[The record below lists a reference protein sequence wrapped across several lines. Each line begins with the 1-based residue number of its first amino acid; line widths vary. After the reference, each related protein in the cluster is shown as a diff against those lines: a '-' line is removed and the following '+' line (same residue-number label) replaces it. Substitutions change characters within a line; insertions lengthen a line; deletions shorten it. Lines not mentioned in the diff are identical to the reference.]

1 MVEQLVA
8 KFKNVVICLLCTN
21 TLHLIKLIP
30 ICSNIDVGLWICS
43 HVPTQI
49 TLHYLVHST
58 KLLPYPILVM
68 EGILT
73 NKSNYQTKN
82 LYENYNRSPY
92 VLEMKPYFSQ
102 REQFEVM
109 AQKVHWNAM

>member
-1 MVEQLVA
+1 
-8 KFKNVVICLLCTN
+8 
-21 TLHLIKLIP
+21 
-30 ICSNIDVGLWICS
+30 
-43 HVPTQI
+43 
-49 TLHYLVHST
+49 
-58 KLLPYPILVM
+58 M